1 MNIKKTFFYL
11 LLILGSLSLF
21 AQNVDMP
28 QELLMKDD
36 NSMQANK
43 NTNNEAAFNMTKD
56 SMFPLTKKQ
65 ILEIRRMYNENKRAL
80 SITED
85 VPPKP
90 TSSALVANLEPGETP
105 PVIRLSSGFISSLVF
120 LDVTGAPWP
129 IKAYDIGDPK
139 SFSVQW
145 EPQKNAKDTSGMGNT
160 LLIQSNVLY
169 KQGNLAVMLKGLN
182 TPIMLTL
189 VPGQKSV
196 DYRVDIQVPKHGPY
210 ATYSEGRLPQSASSD
225 LLSVLNHI
233 APHGAKSLD
242 VKGGRA
248 EAWVK
253 EDKMYIRTSYNIISP
268 SWYSTMSSSDGAIRA
283 YSLPPSSVVLALD
296 HGRTI
301 SLNIGGI

>member
-1 MNIKKTFFYL
+1 MEIKKILIYVA
-11 LLILGSLSLF
+11 ILGPLSLF

-28 QELLMKDD
+28 PELQMDD
-36 NSMQANK
+36 VNDAQTKN
-43 NTNNEAAFNMTKD
+43 NTNNEAAFNK
-56 SMFPLTKKQ
+56 SKESIFPLTKKQ
-65 ILEIRRMYNENKRAL
+65 ILEIRRMYNENKKAL
-80 SITED
+80 SITQD

-120 LDVTGAPWP
+120 VDVTGAPWP

-145 EPQKNAKDTSGMGNT
+145 EPQKDAKDVNGMGNT

-189 VPGQKSV
+189 VPGQRSV

-210 ATYSEGRLPQSASSD
+210 ATYSEGRLPQSASTD
-225 LLSVLNHI
+225 LVSVLNHI
-233 APHGAKSLD
+233 APDGAKFLD

-248 EAWVK
+248 EAWIK
-253 EDKMYIRTSYNIISP
+253 DDKMYIRTPYNIISP

-301 SLNIGGI
+301 SLNIGGM